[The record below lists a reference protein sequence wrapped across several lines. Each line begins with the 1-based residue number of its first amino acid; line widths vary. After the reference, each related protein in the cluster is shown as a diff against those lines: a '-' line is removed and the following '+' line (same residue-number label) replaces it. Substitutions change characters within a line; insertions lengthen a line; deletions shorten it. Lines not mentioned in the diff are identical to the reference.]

1 MYVDD
6 RQVRAK
12 INELLS
18 SIIAQDGR
26 VQQYE
31 YDPRACCVIYD
42 FGYYRDCIQLRLKD
56 GKYLI
61 ISSTGNISISSHVA
75 SRSTFTNT
83 YDDEQT
89 FYVEY
94 NFWQYIKFR
103 YRFHRAYK
111 CLEDLNKY
119 IASKNNSE
127 VLLEVLH
134 NIKLD

>member
-1 MYVDD
+1 MYVND

-18 SIIAQDGR
+18 SIIAQNGR

-31 YDPRACCVIYD
+31 YDPRACCVIRE
-42 FGYYRDCIQLRLKD
+42 FGYYSNYIQLRLKD

-61 ISSTGNISISSHVA
+61 ISSTGNVSIGSHAA
-75 SRSTFTNT
+75 SRSTFTNL
-83 YDDEQT
+83 DNDEQT

-103 YRFHRAYK
+103 YKFHRAYK
-111 CLEDLNKY
+111 RLEGWSKY
-119 IASKNNSE
+119 VVSKNNSE
-127 VLLEVLH
+127 VLLEVLYS
-134 NIKLD
+134 IKLD